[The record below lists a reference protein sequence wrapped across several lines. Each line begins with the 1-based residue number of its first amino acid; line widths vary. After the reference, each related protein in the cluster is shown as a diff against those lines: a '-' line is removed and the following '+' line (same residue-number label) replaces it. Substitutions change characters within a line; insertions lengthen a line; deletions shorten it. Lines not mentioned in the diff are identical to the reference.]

1 MHNKGSRHLDMGQLE
16 RLKKRLEQ
24 YYKAEDKILLGQ
36 EYSIG
41 SRSYKRA
48 NLKEV
53 QTEIRRL
60 EKEIARLENG
70 GKNKMV
76 RVIPRDV

>member
-1 MHNKGSRHLDMGQLE
+1 MGQLE

-60 EKEIARLENG
+60 EKEIARLKSG